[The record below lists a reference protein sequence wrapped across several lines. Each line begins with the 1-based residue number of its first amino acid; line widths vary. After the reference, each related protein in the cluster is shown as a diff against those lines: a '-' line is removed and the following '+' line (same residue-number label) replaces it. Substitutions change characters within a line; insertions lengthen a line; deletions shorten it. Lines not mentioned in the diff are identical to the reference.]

1 MGDHGNMAVAL
12 ASESLQERLTPRSA
26 ATRAKLITVAER
38 LFASRGVDGVT
49 LAEIGK
55 LAGQRNAAVCQ
66 YHFGGRDSLLQ
77 AIIDKHVPGIV
88 ARRHVLL
95 DELERVGHFDLSDV
109 VRALVRPV
117 AAKLTDPDGGR
128 DFIRINAQLVALH
141 TVHVRHA
148 GPSPL
153 KLPANDR
160 FTLFL
165 ERALAGQELPVAVLK
180 QRAMLAAVLLFHGLA
195 DHLRMLELADTMDA
209 SMDTELFL
217 GTLEDSIVAVLRGPS
232 QPSDLVTMRLGQG
245 RGHGG

>member
-1 MGDHGNMAVAL
+1 MTVPL
-12 ASESLQERLTPRSA
+12 ASDALLERLTPRSA
-26 ATRAKLITVAER
+26 ATRAKLITVAEQ

-88 ARRHVLL
+88 ARRHALL
-95 DELERVGHFDLSDV
+95 DELEHGGRFDLSDV
-109 VRALVRPV
+109 VRAFVRPV
-117 AAKLTDPDGGR
+117 AEKLVDPDGGR

-141 TVHVRHA
+141 TVHVRHV

-160 FTLFL
+160 LTQFL
-165 ERALAGQELPVAVLK
+165 ERALAGRNMPLSVFQ

-195 DHLRMLELADTMDA
+195 DHLRMLELANTTDA
-209 SMDTELFL
+209 SMDTDLFL
-217 GTLEDSIVAVLRGPS
+217 RTLEEAMVAVLRGPAQS
-232 QPSDLVTMRLGQG
+232 SGPDAISPGQG
-245 RGHGG
+245 RKSHGG

>member
-1 MGDHGNMAVAL
+1 MLNHLSACSSFLPGCLAAILGAALGGGGDAAL
-12 ASESLQERLTPRSA
+12 PGAPSCAQAAHTRLAPRQAAPIKANGCCMLLGASA
-26 ATRAKLITVAER
+26 AFGGFRRHCGIC
-38 LFASRGVDGVT
+38 
-49 LAEIGK
+49 
-55 LAGQRNAAVCQ
+55 NAAR
-66 YHFGGRDSLLQ
+66 H
-77 AIIDKHVPGIV
+77 V

>member
-1 MGDHGNMAVAL
+1 MAL
-12 ASESLQERLTPRSA
+12 ASDVLQERLTPRSA

-38 LFASRGVDGVT
+38 LFATRGVDGVT

-95 DELERVGHFDLSDV
+95 DALEYAGRFDLSDV
-109 VRALVRPV
+109 VRTFVQPV
-117 AAKLTDPDGGR
+117 AEKMVDPDGGR

-141 TVHVRHA
+141 TVHVRHV

-160 FTLFL
+160 FMQFL
-165 ERALAGQELPVAVLK
+165 ERALAGRNVPAAVLK
-180 QRAMLAAVLLFHGLA
+180 QRTMLAAVLLFHGMA
-195 DHLRMLELADTMDA
+195 DHLRMLELANTTDPA
-209 SMDTELFL
+209 MDTGLFL
-217 GTLEDSIVAVLRGPS
+217 STLEASIVAVLQGPLR
-232 QPSDLVTMRLGQG
+232 PSRRDACP
-245 RGHGG
+245 